1 MNLQSELHK
10 ISIGQIYQRNGSD
23 CVLDPFRKK
32 SSDKRLPSILSMRVV
47 FPGG

>member
-1 MNLQSELHK
+1 MNIESVLHK

-32 SSDKRLPSILSMRVV
+32 LLQITPE
-47 FPGG
+47 